1 MQLIN
6 IVDNKI
12 SNNTCSSPNIK
23 KTIIAKGDS
32 AATAHYIRSQDADVL
47 ENKTNIKGPTIK
59 QPDNTDLASE
69 GSGTIPLS
77 KHLSAEAQTAMIIP
91 NLKSASLISIG
102 QLCDDGCTAVLDKK
116 DLTVVKKE
124 TVILRG
130 KRNKLDG
137 LWDIPIEKRHITT
150 DNFQLPTTHAALYAA
165 KQQRHTVPK
174 IQQRRQLQPV
184 HIQEDN
190 KENDTNI
197 NNISYDQCEKIISSQ
212 TQQDEKMRNG
222 KRRIYL
228 KSNTSWR

>member
-32 AATAHYIRSQDADVL
+32 AATAHYFRLQDADVL

-59 QPDNTDLASE
+59 QPDNTDLTSE

-102 QLCDDGCTAVLDKK
+102 QLCDDGCTAVMDKK
-116 DLTVVKKE
+116 DLAVVKKN

-130 KRNKLDG
+130 KKNKMDG
-137 LWDIPIEKRHITT
+137 LWDIPIENNHIKK

-165 KQQRHTVPK
+165 KQQQYTVPK
-174 IQQRRQLQPV
+174 LQQRQQFQPM
-184 HIQEDN
+184 HTQGH

-197 NNISYDQCEKIISSQ
+197 NNISYKQCKKIISSQ
-212 TQQDEKMRNG
+212 MHQDEK
-222 KRRIYL
+222 L
-228 KSNTSWR
+228 KFRKKSYSAMNSSM

>member
-32 AATAHYIRSQDADVL
+32 AATAHYFRLQDADVL
-47 ENKTNIKGPTIK
+47 ENKTNIKEPTIK
-59 QPDNTDLASE
+59 QPDNTDLTSE

-102 QLCDDGCTAVLDKK
+102 QLCDDGCTAVMDKK
-116 DLTVVKKE
+116 DLAVVKKN

-130 KRNKLDG
+130 KRNKMDG
-137 LWDIPIEKRHITT
+137 LWDIPIENNHIKKIIFNYQQRTRHYMQPSNNDTQSQKYNKDNNFNRCTHKTTKKTTRISITSHIT
-150 DNFQLPTTHAALYAA
+150 NA
-165 KQQRHTVPK
+165 KTLLIVK
-174 IQQRRQLQPV
+174 C
-184 HIQEDN
+184 
-190 KENDTNI
+190 T
-197 NNISYDQCEKIISSQ
+197 
-212 TQQDEKMRNG
+212 KM
-222 KRRIYL
+222 K
-228 KSNTSWR
+228 